1 MDIIQASARDATQSL
16 DAVPDEVL
24 PYFSE
29 VAKELIEKRGAEN
42 ALCAALAHIS
52 GSTEIKTRSLLSSMA
67 GFVTLHM
74 QVNESIRAKGFI
86 WTLVRK
92 AFPEDVHDE
101 IKGMKLREDK
111 MGAVFDV

>member
-1 MDIIQASARDATQSL
+1 
-16 DAVPDEVL
+16 
-24 PYFSE
+24 

-74 QVNESIRAKGFI
+74 QVTETIRAKGFI
-86 WTLVRK
+86 WTLIRSS
-92 AFPEDVHDE
+92 FPEDVHDDV
-101 IKGMKLREDK
+101 KGMKLREDK
-111 MGAVFDV
+111 QGAVFDV